1 MSARHPCPIPPSY
14 RTRLT
19 VRSDWARRRDYA
31 STSQGKSR
39 RQGGGGGRLVGKG
52 RPTMYTG
59 KHIRRTAAQHNW
71 GNE

>member
-1 MSARHPCPIPPSY
+1 MRSAPY
-14 RTRLT
+14 RARLT
-19 VRSDWARRRDYA
+19 VWGARRRDYA

>member
-1 MSARHPCPIPPSY
+1 MSSHRHCPTPRPFQ
-14 RTRLT
+14 RMADGVER
-19 VRSDWARRRDYA
+19 WALRRDYA

-39 RQGGGGGRLVGKG
+39 RQGGGGGRLGGKG